1 MNIKSIALIMDLS
14 SLNRCM
20 SVNTCSK
27 CIFYDSY
34 GINSCNV
41 GVLLKNN
48 SFVDWY
54 DHRVIGILF
63 NHCYQN
69 TCKKCIFKGKNLVN
83 GCNRISITK
92 NVITQKWRT

>member
-34 GINSCNV
+34 CMV
-41 GVLLKNN
+41 GALLKNN
-48 SFVDWY
+48 DFVDWY
-54 DHRVIGILF
+54 DRRVVDIMF
-63 NHCYQN
+63 NHCFQF
-69 TCKKCIFKGKNLVN
+69 TGCKKCMFKGKNIF
-83 GCNRISITK
+83 GRCNRVSITK
-92 NVITQKWRT
+92 NVIAQKWRT

>member
-14 SLNRCM
+14 SVNRCM

-34 GINSCNV
+34 SVRCSVGI
-41 GVLLKNN
+41 LLKNN
-48 SFVDWY
+48 DFVDWY
-54 DHRVIGILF
+54 DRRILGILF
-63 NHCYQN
+63 NHCYQF
-69 TCKKCIFKGKNLVN
+69 TGCKKCMFKGKSLVN

-92 NVITQKWRT
+92 NVRTQKWRT